1 MRLQNW
7 PHLLAEYI
15 RARQSVPFTWGSHDC
30 AHFAAGAV
38 SAITGQY
45 PEFPHYKTKRAAL
58 KLLAQKPLRERAG
71 EILGPEISVLLAQ
84 RGDIVLVIDP
94 INGPSLGVCF
104 GETSI
109 FTSKPQ
115 LLHVPTT
122 QCQCAWRVD

>member
-30 AHFAAGAV
+30 AHFAASAV

-71 EILGPEISVLLAQ
+71 EILGPEIYVSLAQ
-84 RGDIVLVIDP
+84 RGDVIMFVDLAT
-94 INGPSLGVCF
+94 GPALGICF
-104 GETSI
+104 GENSF
-109 FTSKPQ
+109 FTTTAG
-115 LLHVPTT
+115 LVPVLTLT
-122 QCQCAWRVD
+122 CLCAWRIT